1 MKQVEKYYS
10 LIKNW
15 HSKASEEDYFARFMF
30 EYMAFIAFLTTQW
43 KSEEDIMT
51 LKQNN
56 GRVTDRDYI
65 QALKYDSY
73 LNDFWVDL
81 TLRSTKDKDLVRNLK
96 SLVLFLKQEPLKS
109 DERWWNFD
117 GFDINQ
123 KPRIKKR
130 VGVLENVG
138 DFSNLVEFWYAVR
151 NNLFHGG
158 KNPSIERDKELVRL
172 AFLTLHFFVEKVL
185 LELKELRRVYP
196 AIWEDF
202 WHRFKNGE
210 AEINTKS
217 DGRGATGNI
226 YECAFL
232 EEYRYP
238 LLLLDKEL
246 SRQEI
251 IDIIN
256 RELEMSGE
264 MAEQKWSRL
273 RSAAGTKRKELED
286 YFGNTIK
293 FLNEAFALNLK
304 IK

>member
-43 KSEEDIMT
+43 KTEEEISI
-51 LKQNN
+51 LKQNH
-56 GRVTDRDYI
+56 GRITDRDYI
-65 QALKYDSY
+65 QALKQDGHFY
-73 LNDFWVDL
+73 DFWVDL
-81 TLRSTKDKDLVRNLK
+81 TLRSTKDKALVKTLKDLTT
-96 SLVLFLKQEPLKS
+96 FLKQEPLRS

-123 KPRIKKR
+123 RPQTRKR
-130 VGVLENVG
+130 SGILNSVG
-138 DFSNLVEFWYAVR
+138 DFSNLVEFWYSVR

-158 KNPSIERDKELVRL
+158 KNPSLNRDKELVRF

-196 AIWEDF
+196 ALWEDF
-202 WHRFKNGE
+202 WHRFKSGE
-210 AEINTKS
+210 AEINTKLN
-217 DGRGATGNI
+217 GVGATANI

-232 EEYRYP
+232 EDHRYP
-238 LLLLDKEL
+238 ILLLDRQL
-246 SRQEI
+246 SREEI
-251 IDIIN
+251 IRIIN
-256 RELEMSGE
+256 EELAMSGD
-264 MAEQKWSRL
+264 MAKEKWSKIQ
-273 RSAAGTKRKELED
+273 SAAGTKKKELRS
-286 YFGNTIK
+286 YFGDTITS
-293 FLNEAFALNLK
+293 LNQAFALGLK